1 MKSNLATLAVVS
13 LIAVANQLPAV
24 VASTQKEPQ
33 REHQPAQ
40 QNTRYG
46 IGYKNR
52 KTDQKQSDLT
62 TRERS
67 DDDEQPQQKERRAE
81 SQQ

>member
-24 VASTQKEPQ
+24 VASTQKEPL

-52 KTDQKQSDLT
+52 TTDQKQSNLT
-62 TRERS
+62 TREHS
-67 DDDEQPQQKERRAE
+67 DDEQPRQKERAAE